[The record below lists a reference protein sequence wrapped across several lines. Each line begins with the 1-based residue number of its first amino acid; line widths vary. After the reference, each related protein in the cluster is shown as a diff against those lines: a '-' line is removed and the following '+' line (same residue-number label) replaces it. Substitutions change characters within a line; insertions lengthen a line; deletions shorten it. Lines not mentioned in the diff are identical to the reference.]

1 MNGRF
6 KGSPAH
12 VKIKECW
19 AASLWAQYRSGF
31 PIKNEY
37 RITREEARF
46 GSRVFDAR
54 KIDKIEKKKL
64 HEPTRNLPAINILNP
79 TTHISLID
87 SSRNPKKHA

>member
-6 KGSPAH
+6 KGSRAH
-12 VKIKECW
+12 PKIKECW

-54 KIDKIEKKKL
+54 KINKIEKKETSRTNEKL
-64 HEPTRNLPAINILNP
+64 TGH
-79 TTHISLID
+79 
-87 SSRNPKKHA
+87 